1 MFDILD
7 ARTVAAAAPDP
18 ETVAWTGVVL
28 AAARGGDQGVI
39 QELGYHLSCFFFIL
53 RVTDNPMSR
62 KTSYFLILEI

>member
-39 QELGYHLSCFFFIL
+39 QELGYHVFLFYFESC
-53 RVTDNPMSR
+53 
-62 KTSYFLILEI
+62 

>member
-39 QELGYHLSCFFFIL
+39 QELGYHVFFIIL
-53 RVTDNPMSR
+53 RVADNPMSR